1 MRILSLALVAVL
13 SGCAVKDVNENFSE
27 ILLQNENRAD
37 VSINTKWW
45 QEYNKNYLNELIEL
59 GIKNNIDLA
68 KAAVAINKAMAQ
80 AGVLEA
86 ELIPT
91 FNASVEA
98 ERSRDISTNSSWTRT
113 NASGI
118 SLNYEIDLFRK
129 LANARDAA
137 LWEARA
143 TRFDLEASKLSVING
158 IVDGYF
164 NIAYLNESIRY
175 YKILLDNYEKLQ
187 QIVLVKFQ
195 SGKEEE
201 LSLTKL
207 QNYVISTK
215 TRLLNA
221 QNELL
226 TIEKNIKILLNVK
239 PGFEL
244 KTDEI
249 LISDIIPIGVDLE
262 IPLESISTR
271 PDLQAAIFRIE
282 EGLLNLKASQKDFY
296 PSITIGASL
305 RGSDENF
312 SDSFSMKFLS
322 GNVSLNLPFLN
333 YSKLKSNLKI
343 SEANFESAK
352 LNYLSTLNT
361 ALNEISTSYKSYEK
375 DTRVFDN
382 YVKQFDNTQKISEI
396 YNNKYQYGKAELKDY
411 LEALNDQTDAYI
423 NLLSGKYNLLQDEI
437 EIYQAMAGK
446 FTKR

>member
-91 FNASVEA
+91 FNASVEV

>member
-382 YVKQFDNTQKISEI
+382 YVKQFGNTQKISEI

>member
-86 ELIPT
+86 ELIHT
-91 FNASVEA
+91 FNASVEV

-207 QNYVISTK
+207 QNSVISTK

-226 TIEKNIKILLNVK
+226 TIKKNIKILLNVK

>member
-91 FNASVEA
+91 FNASVEV

-207 QNYVISTK
+207 QNSVISTK